1 MNPKDLPAF
10 RALMKDGY
18 YRVMDRCIG
27 LDCCG
32 GVCASFDAL
41 AAATP
46 EQLLGIIGEGRGVTP
61 SRAEVTDAI
70 AKLKYELGC
79 DPVDYGGVGEAFRV
93 LEESLDAGRKDRER
107 VDWLE
112 HQSEYGRVAL
122 DTNNPEFDNSEP
134 KYTVYAS
141 AKGGRKF
148 GDTLRAA
155 IDQARGA

>member
-93 LEESLDAGRKDRER
+93 LEESLDAGRKDRELLAGVQR
-107 VDWLE
+107 VEMDMRE
-112 HQSEYGRVAL
+112 DGERVCWDGVAGTFCFSDGTCHAESIAAMGL
-122 DTNNPEFDNSEP
+122 DIMRRDP
-134 KYTVYAS
+134 
-141 AKGGRKF
+141 
-148 GDTLRAA
+148 
-155 IDQARGA
+155 

>member
-1 MNPKDLPAF
+1 MIPKDLPAF

-18 YRVMDRCIG
+18 YSVMDRCIG
-27 LDCCG
+27 PDCCG

-79 DPVDYGGVGEAFRV
+79 DPVDHDGAGEAFCV
-93 LEESLDAGRKDRER
+93 LEASLNAGRKDWARLEWLADQRWVEIGAGADDMQVECER
-107 VDWLE
+107 GAFRARD
-112 HQSEYGRVAL
+112 
-122 DTNNPEFDNSEP
+122 
-134 KYTVYAS
+134 
-141 AKGGRKF
+141 
-148 GDTLRAA
+148 LRAA
-155 IDQARGA
+155 IDKARGA